1 MIRAL
6 VLAAGE
12 STRMGVPK
20 ALLRIDDTTF
30 LGRIL
35 SNLRQAA
42 LGGITVVL
50 GAHAQLIQAR
60 TDFAGVEVVVHPGY
74 RDGQLSSL
82 CAGVRSLAPE
92 TEAFVL
98 CLVDNPFVTSTLV
111 NQVVEAFHRSGQSIV
126 VPVHAGKSGHPT
138 LFARA
143 VFAELLAA
151 PADMGARY
159 VVHADGQRVH
169 RLAVDDAAVLAK
181 IDTPEDYVRWFG
193 EPPR

>member
-12 STRMGVPK
+12 SKRMGVPK
-20 ALLRIDDTTF
+20 PLLRIDDTTF
-30 LGRIL
+30 ISRIL

-42 LGGITVVL
+42 VDGITVVL
-50 GAHAQLIQAR
+50 GAHAELIQAR
-60 TDFAGVEVVVHPGY
+60 TDFTGVDVVVHSAY

-82 CAGVRSLAPE
+82 CAGLHSMNPDTDAL
-92 TEAFVL
+92 VL

-111 NQVVEAFHRSGQSIV
+111 NQIVEAFHRSGQPMV
-126 VPVHAGKSGHPT
+126 VPVHGGKSGHPT

-151 PADMGARY
+151 PADVGARF
-159 VVHADGQRVH
+159 VVHTDSRRVH

-181 IDTPEDYVRWFG
+181 IDTPEDYVRRFG